1 MFILAFLMLIVS
13 DMYQRHI
20 ASGERCSRSGK
31 YSYLRLGLGFFFILN
46 KISLLGIVLKFFPV
60 FLKPGRACAG
70 VSMCDV
76 DTQLSSFFKCWAGP
90 VLLDEPGESHCLV
103 AGQGPRDG
111 AA

>member
-1 MFILAFLMLIVS
+1 MKDVVEVESI
-13 DMYQRHI
+13 HI
-20 ASGERCSRSGK
+20 YGWAWGG
-31 YSYLRLGLGFFFILN
+31 GFILN

-60 FLKPGRACAG
+60 FLKPGRAYAG